1 MLNAHPPEQPPTA
14 PPEAVRGQG
23 AQTAPL
29 KRGRSLQMTS
39 RLWDPTP
46 PISRAELSKRLGSHT
61 VPVCPGPGYK
71 NTTRKQ
77 VLKESTLGL
86 HSYTCR
92 TRLRFLAVFKKS

>member
-1 MLNAHPPEQPPTA
+1 M
-14 PPEAVRGQG
+14 RGRG

-39 RLWDPTP
+39 RLWDPNP
-46 PISRAELSKRLGSHT
+46 HLPISRAELSERLGSHT
-61 VPVCPGPGYK
+61 VPVCPGPGYE

-86 HSYTCR
+86 HSYTRR
-92 TRLRFLAVFKKS
+92 TWLRFLAVFKKS